1 MPDHAQ
7 IKLTMAERHLLELFA
22 RGHTPAQA
30 AEVLC
35 QAPVE
40 TEALLASLLRRHGL
54 TTRRQLLARAVVYR
68 WI

>member
-1 MPDHAQ
+1 MPSYVQ
-7 IKLTMAERHLLELFA
+7 VSLTATERCLLELFA
-22 RGHTPAQA
+22 RGYTPAQA

-35 QAPVE
+35 QASVE

>member
-1 MPDHAQ
+1 MPGYVQ
-7 IKLTMAERHLLELFA
+7 VSLTATERHLLELFA

-30 AEVLC
+30 AEALC
-35 QAPVE
+35 QAPRE
-40 TEALLASLLRRHGL
+40 TEALLASLLRRYGL

>member
-1 MPDHAQ
+1 MSDHAQ
-7 IKLTMAERHLLELFA
+7 IKLTMAERRLLELFA
-22 RGHTPAQA
+22 RGHPPAQA
-30 AEVLC
+30 AEALC
-35 QAPVE
+35 QAPME

>member
-1 MPDHAQ
+1 MPDHTQ
-7 IKLTMAERHLLELFA
+7 IKLTMAEQRLLELFA
-22 RGHTPAQA
+22 RGYTPAQEA
-30 AEVLC
+30 KVLC

-54 TTRRQLLARAVVYR
+54 TTRRQILARAVVYP